1 MAPTREIHYAKSGDI
16 SIAYTSFGEGPM
28 DIVVVAGFVSHL
40 EIGGENPRM
49 GRLMG
54 PLTRFAR
61 ITIFDKRGMGMSDPV
76 DNVPLLEERMDDV
89 RVVMDAAGIERA
101 ALIGFS
107 EGAPLAILFAAAYP
121 QRVQALV
128 LYGGLAR
135 STWAPDYPWANTKE
149 ALMEAQ
155 EVWMRPMWGTG
166 GIMEIFAPSVADDPE
181 VLAWAAKLERHAAS
195 PGMLRKLEEMF
206 FDTDVRDVLPLVRV
220 PTLVIHRHGDRVVN
234 VNAGRYMAEHIPGS
248 KFVELP
254 GADHAAW
261 AGDTDAIRGE
271 IEEFLTGARSADEED
286 IDRVLATVM
295 FVDLVGSTEKAAAMG
310 DKRWRELL
318 DRYYAAVRIQLE
330 RFRGNQVKTIGDGVL
345 ATFDGPARAVRAGQ
359 GIVSAVRSVGMEVR
373 VGLHSGEVELM
384 DKDVGGLA
392 VHIGAR
398 VGSIAGPGEVL
409 VSSTVKDLVVGSSL
423 AFEDHGVHKLKGVPG
438 EWRLFAVVG

>member
-1 MAPTREIHYAKSGDI
+1 MAPTLDIRYAKSGEV
-16 SIAYTSFGEGPM
+16 SIAYTTFGEGPM

-54 PLTRFAR
+54 PLTKFAR

-76 DNVPLLEERMDDV
+76 ENVPLLEERMDDV
-89 RVVMDAAGIERA
+89 RAVMDAAGIERA

-107 EGAPLAILFAAAYP
+107 EGAPLAILFAATYP
-121 QRVQALV
+121 QRVHALV

-149 ALMEAQ
+149 ALLEAQ
-155 EVWMRPMWGTG
+155 DEWMRPMWGTG
-166 GIMEIFAPSVADDPE
+166 AMMEVFAPSLADDPE
-181 VLAWAAKLERHAAS
+181 IQAWSGKLERHAAS
-195 PGMLRKLEEMF
+195 PGMLRKLELMF
-206 FDTDVRDVLPLVRV
+206 YDTDVRAALPLLHV
-220 PTLVIHRHGDRVVN
+220 PTLVIHRRGDRVVN

-248 KFVELP
+248 KYVELP
-254 GADHAAW
+254 GVDHAAW
-261 AGDTDAIRGE
+261 AGDSDAIRGE
-271 IEEFLTGARSADEED
+271 IEEFLTGARSSDEED

-295 FVDLVGSTEKAAAMG
+295 FVDVVGSTEKAAAMG

-318 DRYYAAVRIQLE
+318 DRYYAAVGSQLE

-345 ATFDGPARAVRAGQ
+345 ATFDGPARAVRAGL
-359 GIVSAVRSVGMEVR
+359 GIISAVRIVGMEVR

-423 AFEDHGVHKLKGVPG
+423 AFEDRGTHTLKGVPG
-438 EWRLFAVVG
+438 EWRLFAVQN

>member
-1 MAPTREIHYAKSGDI
+1 
-16 SIAYTSFGEGPM
+16 
-28 DIVVVAGFVSHL
+28 
-40 EIGGENPRM
+40 
-49 GRLMG
+49 MG

-155 EVWMRPMWGTG
+155 ELWMRPMWGTG

-195 PGMLRKLEEMF
+195 PGMLRKLEGMF

>member
-1 MAPTREIHYAKSGDI
+1 ME
-16 SIAYTSFGEGPM
+16 
-28 DIVVVAGFVSHL
+28 IVVVAGFISHL
-40 EIGGENPRM
+40 EISGENPRM

-61 ITIFDKRGMGMSDPV
+61 VTIFDKRGMGMSDPV

-89 RVVMDAAGIERA
+89 RAVMDAAGIERA

-107 EGAPLAILFAAAYP
+107 EGAPLAILFAATYP
-121 QRVQALV
+121 QRVQAMV

-149 ALMEAQ
+149 ALIEAQ
-155 EVWMRPMWGTG
+155 EEWMRPMWGTG
-166 GIMEIFAPSVADDPE
+166 EMMEIFAPSMADDPAIVE
-181 VLAWAAKLERHAAS
+181 WSGRVERHAAS

-206 FDTDVRDVLPLVRV
+206 FDTDVRDVLPLVHV
-220 PTLVIHRHGDRVVN
+220 PTLVIHRRGDRVVN
-234 VNAGRYMAEHIPGS
+234 VNAGRYMAEQIPGA

-261 AGDTDAIRGE
+261 AGDSDAIRGE

-295 FVDLVGSTEKAAAMG
+295 FVDLVGSTEKAAAIG
-310 DKRWRELL
+310 DKRWRDLL
-318 DRYYAAVRIQLE
+318 DRYYAAVRGQLE

-438 EWRLFAVVG
+438 EWRLFAVQG

>member
-1 MAPTREIHYAKSGDI
+1 M
-16 SIAYTSFGEGPM
+16 
-28 DIVVVAGFVSHL
+28 
-40 EIGGENPRM
+40 
-49 GRLMG
+49 
-54 PLTRFAR
+54 
-61 ITIFDKRGMGMSDPV
+61 
-76 DNVPLLEERMDDV
+76 
-89 RVVMDAAGIERA
+89 
-101 ALIGFS
+101 
-107 EGAPLAILFAAAYP
+107 
-121 QRVQALV
+121 
-128 LYGGLAR
+128 
-135 STWAPDYPWANTKE
+135 
-149 ALMEAQ
+149 
-155 EVWMRPMWGTG
+155 
-166 GIMEIFAPSVADDPE
+166 MEIFAPSMADDPAILE
-181 VLAWAAKLERHAAS
+181 WSGRVERHAAS

-206 FDTDVRDVLPLVRV
+206 FDTDVRDVLPLVHV
-220 PTLVIHRHGDRVVN
+220 PTLVIHRRGDRVVN
-234 VNAGRYMAEHIPGS
+234 VNAGRYMAEQIPGA

-261 AGDTDAIRGE
+261 AGDSDAIRGE

-295 FVDLVGSTEKAAAMG
+295 FVDLVGSTEKAAAIG
-310 DKRWRELL
+310 DKRWRDLL
-318 DRYYAAVRIQLE
+318 DRYYAAVRGQLE

-438 EWRLFAVVG
+438 EWRLFAVQG